1 MKILKLSPY
10 YAPERISSSHLTED
24 LEQAY
29 VSAGIEIENYCPTPT
44 RGITAEE
51 RERYKTIKYEELH
64 GGKVKIHR
72 FAMFREGRNPI
83 GRALRYVLVNL
94 AQYHKGVRAKDVDV
108 VFGASTP
115 PTQGILCGLVKNR
128 LSKKYGRE
136 VPFIYNLQDV
146 FPDSLVTAGL
156 AKKDGLLWKIGR
168 KIEDRTYRYADKIIV
183 ISEDIKQNIMEKG
196 VPEEKIRVISNWINT
211 ETVRPVNRYENV
223 LGKELGIDPDRFT
236 VVYAGNLGLLQGVD
250 TLIRAAER
258 LQAEPIDFLIF
269 GRGAAEESLKAQAT
283 ELQNVKF
290 YPLQPAERVAEVYS
304 LGDVCTVL
312 CNKGAGGSA
321 VPSKTWTI
329 MACSTPIVASFDTHS
344 ELARVLDETGAG
356 LCVEPEN
363 DEALADTI
371 RLCYEK
377 MNQLDKIGANGRA
390 YVEQNLSAEICTA
403 KYIEVI
409 KEG

>member
-1 MKILKLSPY
+1 MKLLKLSPY

-64 GGKVKIHR
+64 DGKVKIHR

-128 LSKKYGRE
+128 LSKKYGRK

-258 LQAEPIDFLIF
+258 LQDQPIDFLIF

>member
-10 YAPERISSSHLTED
+10 YAPERISSSHLSTD
-24 LEQAY
+24 LERAY
-29 VSAGIEIENYCPTPT
+29 IDAGFETEVYCPTPT
-44 RGITAEE
+44 RGISDEE
-51 RERYKTIKYEELH
+51 FKRYKTVKYEEKYD
-64 GGKVKIHR
+64 GQIKIHR
-72 FAMFREGRNPI
+72 FSMFREGRNPI

-94 AQYHKGVRAKDVDV
+94 IQYHKGTHAKDIDV
-108 VFGASTP
+108 IMAGSTP
-115 PTQGILCGLVKNR
+115 PTQGILCGMVKNR
-128 LSKKYGRE
+128 LSKKYGRG

-146 FPDSLVTAGL
+146 FPDSLITAGL
-156 AKKDGLLWKIGR
+156 AKKGGLLWKIGR

-211 ETVRPVNRYENV
+211 EAVQPVNRYDNP

-258 LQAEPIDFLIF
+258 LQDQPIDFLIF
-269 GRGAAEESLKAQAT
+269 GRGAAEETLKAQAAD
-283 ELQNVKF
+283 LKNVKF

-329 MACSTPIVASFDTHS
+329 MACSTPIVASFDTDS

-356 LCVEPEN
+356 LCVEPE
-363 DEALADTI
+363 DDAALADAL
-371 RLCYEK
+371 RLCCEK
-377 MNQLDKIGANGRA
+377 MDQLDKLGANGRA
-390 YVEQNLSAEICTA
+390 YVEENLSAEICTA

>member
-29 VSAGIEIENYCPTPT
+29 VSAGFEIENYCPTPT

-64 GGKVKIHR
+64 DGKVKIHR

-128 LSKKYGRE
+128 LSKKYGRK